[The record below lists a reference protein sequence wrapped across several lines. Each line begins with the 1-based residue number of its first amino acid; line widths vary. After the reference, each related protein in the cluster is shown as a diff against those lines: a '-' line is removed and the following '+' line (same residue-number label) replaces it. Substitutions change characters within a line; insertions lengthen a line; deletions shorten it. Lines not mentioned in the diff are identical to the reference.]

1 MKLPMLFRALSSLED
16 LQHHGDLIL
25 ENGMA
30 SVDWKRFEEDLHEA
44 STVINEIDD
53 HVMFFVDEMNNLR
66 HALSMLVAQQ
76 DIWPLIYRDTRD
88 ALSSAHQTL
97 HKSPLLNAQGEQ

>member
-1 MKLPMLFRALSSLED
+1 MKLPLLFRALSSLED
-16 LQHHGDLIL
+16 LQHHGELVL

-30 SVDWKRFEEDLHEA
+30 SVDWKQFETDLHEA
-44 STVINEIDD
+44 STVINEMDD
-53 HVMFFVDEMNNLR
+53 DVMFFVDEMNNLR

-88 ALSSAHQTL
+88 ALSSAHRTL